1 MASSPQRRQQ
11 KVVYAKM
18 GLNNR
23 TFNLNGNGVSKNGN
37 GNVYTVNGDAYQ
49 NHGKNGYNIKDPE
62 DYHSKGGGRGRMPG
76 PRDEAVVDEEEA
88 CGWGRLS
95 PRCCQQLRSPKL
107 MLFWLCCAGAIQV
120 RLINDWLTKMCRC
133 YTGETD

>member
-23 TFNLNGNGVSKNGN
+23 TFNVNGNGVSKNGN

-49 NHGKNGYNIKDPE
+49 NRGKNGYNINGPE
-62 DYHSKGGGRGRMPG
+62 DYHAKGGGLGGMPG
-76 PRDEAVVDEEEA
+76 PRDEADEEET

-120 RLINDWLTKMCRC
+120 RRTNERLIR
-133 YTGETD
+133 